1 MYTNV
6 YVRAYYIPTV
16 SGVGFRATEAAK
28 YGDAKGATNN
38 DDQWQV
44 LEHGYANVV
53 KQKGEI
59 NIDKSP
65 NVEILMGCFIRKRK
79 TCAPKSMND

>member
-6 YVRAYYIPTV
+6 YARAYYIPTV
-16 SGVGFRATEAAK
+16 SGVGCRATEAAK

-59 NIDKSP
+59 SCDLPRRSTEMPKPQLYHGIQMNS
-65 NVEILMGCFIRKRK
+65 NVNPG
-79 TCAPKSMND
+79 